1 MLHAFIFLK
10 LHKILV
16 FFLILQKVFLI
27 WIYYNEQ
34 KLKLIY
40 EFIFIFYSNQEFFIF
55 QIIFYNSKFIIITLI
70 NP

>member
-55 QIIFYNSKFIIITLI
+55 
-70 NP
+70 